1 MFGWAKSGEMERL
14 QGEIEH
20 FRKQAAVADEK
31 AESLIR
37 ELAQLRTEQGGL
49 ARQAT
54 LFDGMAR
61 PLGQFAESARAL
73 QGSLAAMAGAMK
85 AETQSA
91 IRNVHETAHSRD
103 AVHKLVQRIRE
114 LIERAHQSAN
124 AIDKL
129 HQRTGQINGIVQL
142 IKEIAD
148 QTNLLALNAAIEAA
162 RAGESGRGF
171 AVVAD
176 EVRKL
181 AERTAASTS
190 EISGLVARVQAE
202 AINLKEVAE
211 VNPEE
216 MTVIHQEGD
225 TAFNNIDE
233 LLTISQHLTNTLA
246 STALRSFVETAKT
259 DHLVYK
265 QEVYQVFLGLS
276 DREASDFAG
285 HAGCRLGK
293 WYYEGD
299 GKACFAKI
307 PGYREMERP
316 HEQVHQRGQ
325 AAVSEY
331 RRGNIAQGL
340 AELADMEVASMQ
352 VLDCLEKIA
361 ITGEGDTARFCF
373 GSGH

>member
-85 AETQSA
+85 AETQGA
-91 IRNVHETAHSRD
+91 IRNFHETAHSRD

>member
-37 ELAQLRTEQGGL
+37 ELAQLRAEQGGL

-85 AETQSA
+85 AETQGA